1 MDTIFKNWWLLL
13 INGILFLFLGFG
25 SLVHPVAALVSVA
38 VYIGVVA
45 LVSGIMSLVL
55 AFSNM
60 RRQGWGWRFFEGV
73 IDVVFG
79 LLMLA
84 NPLVSAEIISVLIG
98 IWVFVR
104 GLTYIADAFTWRRRS
119 SNIWGRYLLVGILL
133 LVLGFLMMLDERFG
147 LLPVAYLATFVFL
160 FIGFGSIFLALDLRL
175 IGRKTE

>member
-84 NPLVSAEIISVLIG
+84 NPLVSAEIIPVLIG

-133 LVLGFLMMLDERFG
+133 LVLGFLM
-147 LLPVAYLATFVFL
+147 TVFQTAGT
-160 FIGFGSIFLALDLRL
+160 IRSQN
-175 IGRKTE
+175 

>member
-60 RRQGWGWRFFEGV
+60 RRQG
-73 IDVVFG
+73 
-79 LLMLA
+79 
-84 NPLVSAEIISVLIG
+84 
-98 IWVFVR
+98 
-104 GLTYIADAFTWRRRS
+104 
-119 SNIWGRYLLVGILL
+119 
-133 LVLGFLMMLDERFG
+133 
-147 LLPVAYLATFVFL
+147 
-160 FIGFGSIFLALDLRL
+160 
-175 IGRKTE
+175 